1 MSGLKYWLW
10 LTSRK
15 GMDAPSTL
23 AVLDHFIT
31 PERAYYADAE
41 DYESLAVRPQIR
53 QALMDK
59 KLDAAERILEQCEM
73 LGLRMMTFQ
82 DADYPNRLK
91 QLADPPALLYIRG
104 KTFHFDEEAAIGVVG
119 AREPSVYG
127 RQCAERFGLELAREG
142 ALLVSGI
149 AEGIDSCAIQGALKG
164 GGPVVSVLAGGV
176 DVPFPPQHRYLYEDV
191 AAAGALISEYPP
203 GTPHKGFHF
212 RARNRILSGL
222 SLGVLAVECRMRSGT
237 MITVNHA
244 IEQNRDVFAVPGPI
258 MGAPMSE
265 GPNRLI
271 RQGARLVTCAA
282 DILEEYW
289 GRYPLKLSRSA
300 PLTPEAAQARLE
312 DLQRGSGEI
321 PATLE
326 EVPMQAEQPG
336 RTPVSDRAAQEVV
349 PADQQRER
357 FTDDEL
363 AVLSAL
369 GTKLLSADEL
379 VELTQLPARRVLST
393 LTMLQIGQAVEER
406 PGRRFAALVKLESE

>member
-15 GMDAPSTL
+15 GMDPVSVLT
-23 AVLDHFIT
+23 VLDHFIT
-31 PERAYYADAE
+31 PERAYYGDME
-41 DYESLAVRPQIR
+41 DYEGIPVRS
-53 QALMDK
+53 QALQGLMDK
-59 KLDAAERILEQCEM
+59 ELDTAEHILEQCEM
-73 LGLRMMTFQ
+73 LGLRIMTFQ
-82 DADYPNRLK
+82 DADYPTRLK

-104 KTFHFDEEAAIGVVG
+104 KTFYFDEEAAIGVVG

-127 RQCAERFGLELAREG
+127 RQCAERFGLELARGG

-149 AEGIDSCAIQGALKG
+149 AEGIDSCAIRGALKG

-176 DVPFPPQHRYLYEDV
+176 DVPFPSQHRYLYEDV

-222 SLGVLAVECRMRSGT
+222 SLGVLAVECRMQSGT
-237 MITVNHA
+237 MVTVNHA

-271 RQGARLVTCAA
+271 RQGARLVTCAS

-289 GRYPLKLSRSA
+289 DRYPLKLSRSA

-312 DLQRGSGEI
+312 DLRRSGEE
-321 PATLE
+321 PVAATLE
-326 EVPMQAEQPG
+326 EESVPEG
-336 RTPVSDRAAQEVV
+336 EKAADAKPSKRKTV
-349 PADQQRER
+349 PAKEQRER

-363 AVLSAL
+363 AVLAAL
-369 GTKLLSADEL
+369 GGKLLSADEL

-393 LTMLQIGQAVEER
+393 LTMLQIGQVVEER
-406 PGRRFAALVKLESE
+406 AGRRFAALIALEE

>member
-15 GMDAPSTL
+15 GMDPVSVLT
-23 AVLDHFIT
+23 VLDHFIT
-31 PERAYYADAE
+31 PERAYYGDME
-41 DYESLAVRPQIR
+41 DYEGIPIR
-53 QALMDK
+53 SQALQGLMDK
-59 KLDAAERILEQCEM
+59 ELDTAEHILEQCEM
-73 LGLRMMTFQ
+73 LGLRIMTFQ
-82 DADYPNRLK
+82 DADYPTRLK

-127 RQCAERFGLELAREG
+127 RQCAERFGLELARGG

-149 AEGIDSCAIQGALKG
+149 AEGIDSCAIRGALKG

-176 DVPFPPQHRYLYEDV
+176 DVPFPSQHRYLYEDV

-222 SLGVLAVECRMRSGT
+222 SLGVLAVECRMQSGT
-237 MITVNHA
+237 MVTVNHA

-271 RQGARLVTCAA
+271 RQGARLVTCAS

-289 GRYPLKLSRSA
+289 DRYPLKLSRSA

-312 DLQRGSGEI
+312 DLRRSGEE
-321 PATLE
+321 PVAATLE
-326 EVPMQAEQPG
+326 EESVPEG
-336 RTPVSDRAAQEVV
+336 EKAADAKPSKRKTV
-349 PADQQRER
+349 PAKEQRER

-363 AVLSAL
+363 AVLAAL
-369 GTKLLSADEL
+369 GGKLLSADEL

-393 LTMLQIGQAVEER
+393 LTMLQIGQVVEER
-406 PGRRFAALVKLESE
+406 AGRRFAALIALEE

>member
-15 GMDAPSTL
+15 GMDAPSALT
-23 AVLDHFIT
+23 VLDHFIT
-31 PERAYYADAE
+31 PERAYYGDIE
-41 DYESLAVRPQIR
+41 DYEALPLRAQAR
-53 QALMDK
+53 QGLMDK
-59 KLDAAERILEQCEM
+59 ELDTAEHILEQCEL
-73 LGLRMMTFQ
+73 LGLRIMTFQ
-82 DADYPNRLK
+82 DADYPTRLK

-104 KTFHFDEEAAIGVVG
+104 RTFHFDEEAAIGVVG

-127 RQCAERFGLELAREG
+127 RQCAERFGLELARGG

-149 AEGIDSCAIQGALKG
+149 AEGIDSCAIRGALKG

-176 DVPFPPQHRYLYEDV
+176 DVPFPSQHRYLYEDV

-222 SLGVLAVECRMRSGT
+222 SLGVLAVECRMQSGT
-237 MITVNHA
+237 MLTVNHA
-244 IEQNRDVFAVPGPI
+244 IEQNRDVFAIPGPI

-289 GRYPLKLSRSA
+289 DRYPLKLSRSA

-312 DLQRGSGEI
+312 DLRQSSGEI
-321 PATLE
+321 PAALE
-326 EVPMQAEQPG
+326 KEETREEKQPPVPKQPEQM
-336 RTPVSDRAAQEVV
+336 TVPVKE
-349 PADQQRER
+349 QRER

-406 PGRRFAALVKLESE
+406 PGRRFASLVTLEE

>member
-15 GMDAPSTL
+15 GMDAPSALT
-23 AVLDHFIT
+23 VLDHFIT
-31 PERAYYADAE
+31 PERAYYGDME
-41 DYESLAVRPQIR
+41 DYESLPIR
-53 QALMDK
+53 AQVKQGLLEK
-59 KLDAAERILEQCEM
+59 ELDTAERILEQCEM
-73 LGLRMMTFQ
+73 LGLRIMTFQ
-82 DADYPNRLK
+82 DADYPTRLR

-127 RQCAERFGLELAREG
+127 RQCAERFGLELARGG

-149 AEGIDSCAIQGALKG
+149 AEGIDSCAIRGALKG

-176 DVPFPPQHRYLYEDV
+176 DVPFPSQHRYLYEDV

-222 SLGVLAVECRMRSGT
+222 SLGVLAVECRMQSGT
-237 MITVNHA
+237 MVTVNHA

-271 RQGARLVTCAA
+271 RQGARLVTCAS

-289 GRYPLKLSRSA
+289 DRYPLKLSRSA

-312 DLQRGSGEI
+312 DLRRSGEE
-321 PATLE
+321 PVAATLE
-326 EVPMQAEQPG
+326 EESVPEG
-336 RTPVSDRAAQEVV
+336 EKAADAKPSKRKTV
-349 PADQQRER
+349 PAKEQRER

-363 AVLSAL
+363 AVLAAL
-369 GTKLLSADEL
+369 GGKLLSADEL

-406 PGRRFAALVKLESE
+406 PGRRFAALIALEE

>member
-1 MSGLKYWLW
+1 
-10 LTSRK
+10 
-15 GMDAPSTL
+15 
-23 AVLDHFIT
+23 
-31 PERAYYADAE
+31 
-41 DYESLAVRPQIR
+41 
-53 QALMDK
+53 
-59 KLDAAERILEQCEM
+59 
-73 LGLRMMTFQ
+73 
-82 DADYPNRLK
+82 
-91 QLADPPALLYIRG
+91 
-104 KTFHFDEEAAIGVVG
+104 VG

-127 RQCAERFGLELAREG
+127 RQCAERFGLELARGG

-149 AEGIDSCAIQGALKG
+149 AEGIDSCAIRGALKG

-176 DVPFPPQHRYLYEDV
+176 DVPFPSQHRYLYEDV

-222 SLGVLAVECRMRSGT
+222 SLGVLAVECRMQSGT
-237 MITVNHA
+237 MVTVNHA

-271 RQGARLVTCAA
+271 RQGARLVTCAS

-289 GRYPLKLSRSA
+289 DRYPLKLSRSA

-312 DLQRGSGEI
+312 DLRRSGEE
-321 PATLE
+321 PVAATLE
-326 EVPMQAEQPG
+326 EESVPEG
-336 RTPVSDRAAQEVV
+336 EKAADAKPSKRKTV
-349 PADQQRER
+349 PAKEQRER

-363 AVLSAL
+363 AVLAAL
-369 GTKLLSADEL
+369 GGKLLSADEL

-393 LTMLQIGQAVEER
+393 LTMLQIGQVVEER
-406 PGRRFAALVKLESE
+406 AGRRFAALIALEE

>member
-10 LTSRK
+10 LTSRR
-15 GMDAPSTL
+15 GMDSVSALT
-23 AVLDHFIT
+23 VLDHFIT
-31 PERAYYADAE
+31 PERAYYADLE
-41 DYESLAVRPQIR
+41 DYESIPLRPQVR
-53 QALMDK
+53 QSLMEK
-59 KLDAAERILEQCEM
+59 KLDTAERILEQCEM
-73 LGLRMMTFQ
+73 LGLRIMTFQ
-82 DADYPNRLK
+82 DADYPTRLR

-104 KTFHFDEEAAIGVVG
+104 RTFHFDEEAAIGVVG

-127 RQCAERFGLELAREG
+127 LQCAERFGLELANGG

-149 AEGIDSCAIQGALKG
+149 AEGIDSAAIRGALKG

-176 DVPFPPQHRYLYEDV
+176 DVPFPYQHRYLYEDV

-222 SLGVLAVECRMRSGT
+222 SLGVLAVECRMQSGT

-244 IEQNRDVFAVPGPI
+244 IEQNRDVFAVPGPV

-271 RQGARLVTCAA
+271 RQGARLVTRAA

-289 GRYPLKLSRSA
+289 DRYPLKLSRSA

-312 DLQRGSGEI
+312 DLRRSGEI
-321 PATLE
+321 PAVLE
-326 EVPMQAEQPG
+326 EKEPEQGEKSIPPKTEK
-336 RTPVSDRAAQEVV
+336 RERVSLRAQKA
-349 PADQQRER
+349 R

-363 AVLSAL
+363 AVLAAL
-369 GTKLLSADEL
+369 GEKLLSADEL

-393 LTMLQIGQAVEER
+393 LTMLQIGQSVEEH
-406 PGRRFAALVKLESE
+406 PGRRFAALVKLEEE

>member
-15 GMDAPSTL
+15 GMDPVSALS
-23 AVLDHFIT
+23 VLDHFIT
-31 PERAYYADAE
+31 PERAYYADGE
-41 DYESLAVRPQIR
+41 DYEAIPLKPQVRQG
-53 QALMDK
+53 LMEK
-59 KLDAAERILEQCEM
+59 ELDSAERILEQCEM
-73 LGLRMMTFQ
+73 LGLRIMTFQ
-82 DADYPNRLK
+82 DADYPTRLK

-127 RQCAERFGLELAREG
+127 LQCAERFGLELARGG

-149 AEGIDSCAIQGALKG
+149 AEGIDSAAIRGALKG

-176 DVPFPPQHRYLYEDV
+176 DVPFPMQHRYLYEDV

-222 SLGVLAVECRMRSGT
+222 SLGVLAVECRMQSGT
-237 MITVNHA
+237 MLTVNHA
-244 IEQNRDVFAVPGPI
+244 IEQNRDVFAIPGPV

-271 RQGARLVTCAA
+271 RQGARLVTCAG

-289 GRYPLKLSRSA
+289 DRYPLKLSRSM

-312 DLQRGSGEI
+312 DLRRGGGEV
-321 PATLE
+321 PAVLE
-326 EVPMQAEQPG
+326 EKPEPKQEAAPEVRETVRESVPL
-336 RTPVSDRAAQEVV
+336 QE
-349 PADQQRER
+349 QRER

-369 GTKLLSADEL
+369 GGKTLSADEI

-393 LTMLQIGQAVEER
+393 LTMLQIGQSVEER
-406 PGRRFAALVKLESE
+406 PGRRFASLVKLEETK